1 MVPGDLR
8 RLRVVRPGECAP
20 GVTPITAR
28 WWASGTIYGM
38 RVDHVVYAAEADG
51 LLPTAKR
58 LGEAL
63 GVEPGDSGV
72 HPRFGTRNVILPLA
86 NNRFVEVVEVL
97 DHPASDKAP
106 FGQAVRARSE
116 QGGGW
121 LGWVVEVKDMAAA
134 ERLVGRPA
142 APGNRHRPDGTEV
155 TWKQLG
161 VKGLMADAQVPFFIE
176 WSGDQ
181 PHPSQIGNSEADL
194 AAMRIAGSPERV
206 REWLGLTG
214 EPGVDREEWEPQIDF
229 DFIAPNGTPGLMS
242 VVFQTQNGTVEI

>member
-1 MVPGDLR
+1 
-8 RLRVVRPGECAP
+8 
-20 GVTPITAR
+20 
-28 WWASGTIYGM
+28 M
-38 RVDHVVYAAEADG
+38 RVDHVVYAAGAEG

-72 HPRFGTRNVILPLA
+72 HPRFGTRNVVIPLA
-86 NNRFVEVVEVL
+86 DRRFLEVVEVL

-121 LGWVVEVKDMAAA
+121 LGWVVEVDDMSVA
-134 ERLVGRPA
+134 EKMVGRPA

-155 TWKQLG
+155 TWRQLG

-176 WSGDQ
+176 WDDDQ
-181 PHPSQIGNSEADL
+181 PHPSQIGETQSTL
-194 AAMRIAGSPERV
+194 TGFKIAGSPDRI
-206 REWLGLTG
+206 REWLGLLG
-214 EPGVDREEWEPQIDF
+214 KPGVDRDEWEPGIDF
-229 DFIAPNGTPGLMS
+229 DFVAPHGVPCVLAVTFDTPTGP
-242 VVFQTQNGTVEI
+242 VEI